1 MEGSVMKKV
10 RGARILIA
18 DDDLF
23 YRKFFQKVMDEAD
36 LKCRVVSN
44 GSQAVMEL
52 ISAKDKFD
60 CVVLDIYMD
69 GMDGIETTR
78 LIRRFSET
86 LPIVMIT
93 ADLRQETE
101 TKARYAG
108 INAYM
113 TKPFTDSEFLEVVS
127 IAIHG
132 EVNDVAG
139 IEKGSDY

>member
-1 MEGSVMKKV
+1 MKKV
-10 RGARILIA
+10 REAKILIA

-23 YRKFFQKVMDEAD
+23 YRKFFQKVMEKAD
-36 LKCRVVSN
+36 LKHRIVSN

-52 ISAKDKFD
+52 ISTKDKFD

-101 TKARYAG
+101 NRARYAG
-108 INAYM
+108 INAFM
-113 TKPFTDSEFLEVVS
+113 TKPFTDTEFLDVIRDAMS
-127 IAIHG
+127 G
-132 EVNDVAG
+132 ERNDVAG
-139 IEKGSDY
+139 IEASADY

>member
-1 MEGSVMKKV
+1 MKKV
-10 RGARILIA
+10 REAKILIA

-23 YRKFFQKVMDEAD
+23 YRKFFQKVMEQAD
-36 LKCRVVSN
+36 LKYRIVSN

-52 ISAKDKFD
+52 ISTGDKFD

-101 TKARYAG
+101 TKARCAG
-108 INAYM
+108 INEFM
-113 TKPFTDSEFLEVVS
+113 TKPFTDTEFLDV
-127 IAIHG
+127 IHDAMC
-132 EVNDVAG
+132 EERHNAASVEA
-139 IEKGSDY
+139 STDY

>member
-1 MEGSVMKKV
+1 MFNGGERYEKGPRSQNTH
-10 RGARILIA
+10 R
-18 DDDLF
+18 
-23 YRKFFQKVMDEAD
+23 
-36 LKCRVVSN
+36 RVVSN